1 MAGRLDGNPWGGNI
15 SEQPSPNEEPPR
27 PESVPLG
34 IFLVLVGAYIGVGH
48 TLLSGTKHF
57 MLPVV
62 GAIVVAVGLSYI
74 APALG
79 PAGKK
84 MLDQLT
90 VACVTLALNYAV
102 FIASLDWL
110 KSIGG
115 VWGPRL
121 VRIAVVAVDVY
132 LVLWVAKTLLRVQG
146 YRLVTFIG
154 SVLVAIGLQAAGVLE
169 RIGFSS
175 GFLPPITSGSLEVRR
190 VNPKVAEFPLHDFA
204 GTWVAPPKRFR
215 DAGWVVRIAVRF
227 DGGTPWA
234 TLWRVCATGEC
245 EAGTYRGV
253 IESRSRGTAQA
264 VHFAGLTDG
273 VHWIASMRTEQ
284 GIYLHEQRLRG
295 ANADLR
301 QEQGG
306 LPWKRVAP

>member
-1 MAGRLDGNPWGGNI
+1 MSAVPEPD
-15 SEQPSPNEEPPR
+15 PNEEPPR

-34 IFLVLVGAYIGVGH
+34 IIVALVGVYIGVGH
-48 TLLSGTKHF
+48 TWLTGQTHW

-62 GAIVVAVGLSYI
+62 GVIVVAVGLGYI

-79 PAGKK
+79 PGGKK
-84 MLDQLT
+84 MLDKLT
-90 VACVTLALNYAV
+90 VVAVTLAFNYAV
-102 FIASLDWL
+102 FIAGLDWL

-115 VWGPRL
+115 AWGPRL
-121 VRIAVVAVDVY
+121 ARIAVVAVDVY
-132 LVLWVAKTLLRVQG
+132 LVVWIAGSLLRVQG
-146 YRLVTFIG
+146 YRLPSFIG
-154 SVLVAIGLQAAGVLE
+154 SVLVAIGLHASGALE
-169 RIGFSS
+169 RIGFTSA
-175 GFLPPITSGSLEVRR
+175 FLPPITSGSLEVRR
-190 VNPKVAEFPLHDFA
+190 VVPGVAEFPLHDFA
-204 GTWVAPPKRFR
+204 GTWVPPRQRFR

-234 TLWRVCATGEC
+234 TLWRTCATGEC

-253 IESRSRGTAQA
+253 IESRSRGKAQA

-284 GIYLHEQRLRG
+284 GIYLHEQRVRG